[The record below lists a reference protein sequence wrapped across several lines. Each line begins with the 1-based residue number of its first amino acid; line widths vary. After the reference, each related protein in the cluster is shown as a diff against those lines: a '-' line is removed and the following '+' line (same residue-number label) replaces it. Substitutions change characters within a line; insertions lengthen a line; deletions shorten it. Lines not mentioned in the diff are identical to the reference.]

1 MKQSIK
7 TIKSKTYVIEPQWS
21 TIKRVF
27 CEHNFTL
34 WVMIIF
40 LDFIILTQILFSFQK
55 IGYDALI
62 THLVDCNRY
71 CNVTVISIV

>member
-21 TIKRVF
+21 TIKKVF

-40 LDFIILTQILFSFQK
+40 LDFIILTQILFSFRK

-71 CNVTVISIV
+71 CNVTVISMV